1 MPGGL
6 LQLRF
11 DVLNFIDDHEFN
23 LQWKA
28 GFEVLT
34 LAL

>member
-1 MPGGL
+1 MPSRL
-6 LQLRF
+6 LQLGF
-11 DVLNFIDDHEFN
+11 DVLNFIDDHKFN

-34 LAL
+34 LTL